1 MSDNNQNNK
10 KSKLDNLITP
20 TKILSICIP
29 GRDDNYFE
37 DFKYRINTTIN
48 HLARSIKNSNL
59 LDDVE
64 ILITDWGSDI
74 PIYQTLNLSQEAT
87 KITRF
92 IYVEPEIICGVTK
105 SGRDDWHMSIP
116 PNVAARRATGK
127 YILTYPGD
135 TLISQYSF
143 ETLIRF
149 LNNEILI
156 SVDLECSYFL
166 IPRYDVPWQFLERQ
180 PDLVEWDRYFSICS
194 KNTPLEN
201 SGIFSFF
208 GDAGGF
214 LMHHSLWNK
223 FRGFDEPNYEY
234 SSNDVELGFR
244 VTQYY
249 PHLSLSSIGVFLYHM
264 GHPPGRGRR
273 IFIQKNVKPTP
284 IIYNTKLYVNDENWG
299 LGDIDFN
306 LQQALPKKTALESGI
321 NSEIVPEDKVNYIT
335 KSLNLE
341 DFQRQIKNVDI
352 LQNLKKSIYYSK
364 GQELNKGDLNAL
376 FLLAWYSYFNY
387 PRRYLEF
394 FTGLSPATG
403 IVAAMCPSVE
413 IFKADRLEG
422 VAKQNNPF
430 DISYIYTISPF
441 RGYLRMINGDIQTAI
456 NRITDTFIGI
466 FTFDIAFIKE
476 ETIGGEF
483 QKHLISLLPYLT
495 QGGAL
500 VFNCCST
507 DSYKSIMNKVEE
519 YFPQLTLISC
529 SDKRSGMFL
538 VNSIIN
544 NGQKLNPVEGISFN
558 TSFIT
563 SLLLKKKIINTFKP
577 IVIKWMSWAFNK
589 VHS

>member
-1 MSDNNQNNK
+1 MSDNKQNDK
-10 KSKLDNLITP
+10 KFKLDNLITP

-29 GRDDNYFE
+29 GRDDNYFV

-48 HLARSIKNSNL
+48 HLARSIKNLNL
-59 LDDVE
+59 LDDIE

-74 PIYQTLNLSQEAT
+74 PICQTLDLSQEAS

-92 IYVEPEIICGVTK
+92 IYVESEIICGVTK
-105 SGRDDWHMSIP
+105 SGKDDWHLSIP
-116 PNVAARRATGK
+116 PNVAARRASGK

-149 LNNEILI
+149 LNGELPI
-156 SVDLECSYFL
+156 SIDLERSYFL
-166 IPRYDVPWQFLERQ
+166 IPRYDVPWQFMERQ

-194 KNTPLEN
+194 KNTSLEN

-214 LMHHSLWNK
+214 LMHYSLWNK

-264 GHPPGRGRR
+264 GHPPVRGRR
-273 IFIQKNVKPTP
+273 LFKQKNVKPTP
-284 IIYNTKLYVNDENWG
+284 IIYNTKIYVNDENWG
-299 LGDIDFN
+299 LGDIDLN
-306 LQQALPKKTALESGI
+306 IQQAVPKNFNIENGI
-321 NSEIVPEDKVNYIT
+321 NSEAVSENNDYYIT

-352 LQNLKKSIYYSK
+352 LQNVKKSIYYLK

-376 FLLAWYSYFNY
+376 CLLAWYSYFNY

-394 FTGLSPATG
+394 FTCLTPATG
-403 IVAAMCPSVE
+403 VVAATCPSVE
-413 IFKADRLEG
+413 IFKADILEG

-430 DISYIYTISPF
+430 DISYIYTISPY
-441 RGYLRMINGDIQTAI
+441 RGYLRIINGDIQTAI

-466 FTFDIAFIKE
+466 FTFDLAFIKE
-476 ETIGGEF
+476 ETIGEEF
-483 QKHLISLLPYLT
+483 EKHLLCLLPYLT
-495 QGGAL
+495 NGGAL
-500 VFNCCST
+500 IFNCCSA
-507 DSYKSIMNKVEE
+507 DSYKSIINKAKEH
-519 YFPQLTLISC
+519 FSQLTFISC

-538 VNSIIN
+538 ANSIIS
-544 NGQKLNPVEGISFN
+544 NGQKLNLLEGISFS
-558 TSFIT
+558 TSFVT
-563 SLLLKKKIINTFKP
+563 SLLLKKKIINTIKP
-577 IVIKWMSWAFNK
+577 IIFKWIRWLFNK
-589 VHS
+589 VHM